1 MKKILLSIIVSASL
15 FACATQSTKPEKQP
29 IGFDM
34 SGGDG
39 RTDLYGGNPANVEII
54 EKFFKAHN
62 DRDTATIRSLEASE
76 NLKIYTPEGNVVT
89 SADSNIKSL
98 STWFADNNPKWKL
111 NFSAANSYTDKSGK
125 LNEWVTTG
133 AQVTQTIDGKEVK
146 YNQYF
151 DVNLVNG
158 KIQRMFITERKMTAG
173 E

>member
-1 MKKILLSIIVSASL
+1 MARVNAGNDLVAIIQENNVGRVNE
-15 FACATQSTKPEKQP
+15 ATDQ
-29 IGFDM
+29 
-34 SGGDG
+34 
-39 RTDLYGGNPANVEII
+39 N
-54 EKFFKAHN
+54 
-62 DRDTATIRSLEASE
+62 SLEALARE
-76 NLKIYTPEGNVVT
+76 LLELLD
-89 SADSNIKSL
+89 ADSNIKNL
-98 STWFADNNPKWKL
+98 STWFASNNPKWKL

-158 KIQRMFITERKMTAG
+158 KIQRMFVTERIMTAG

>member
-1 MKKILLSIIVSASL
+1 MKKLLLSIIVSTSL
-15 FACATQSTKPEKQP
+15 FACATQSAKSEKQP

-34 SGGDG
+34 SGGAG
-39 RTDLYGGNPANVEII
+39 RTDLYGGNPANVEIM

-62 DRDTATIRSLEASE
+62 DRDTATIRSLEAIE
-76 NLKIYTPEGNVVT
+76 NLKIYTPAGNVVT
-89 SADSNIKSL
+89 SADSNIKNL
-98 STWFADNNPKWKL
+98 STWFASNNPKWKI

-158 KIQRMFITERKMTAG
+158 KIQRMFVTERIMTAG

>member
-1 MKKILLSIIVSASL
+1 MKKLLLSIIVLTSLVACTSQSAKS
-15 FACATQSTKPEKQP
+15 EKQP

-34 SGGDG
+34 SGGVV

-54 EKFFKAHN
+54 EKFLKAHN
-62 DRDTATIRSLEASE
+62 DRDTATIRSLEATE

-89 SADSNIKSL
+89 SADSNIKNL
-98 STWFADNNPKWKL
+98 STWFASNNPKWKL

-133 AQVTQTIDGKEVK
+133 AQMTMTIDGKEVK

-158 KIQRMFITERKMTAG
+158 KIQKMYVTERKMTAG

>member
-1 MKKILLSIIVSASL
+1 MKKLLLSIIVLTSL
-15 FACATQSTKPEKQP
+15 VACTSQNAKSEKQP

-34 SGGDG
+34 SGGDE
-39 RTDLYGGNPANVEII
+39 RTKLYGGNPANVEII
-54 EKFFKAHN
+54 EKFIQAHN

-89 SADSNIKSL
+89 SADSNIKNL
-98 STWFADNNPKWKL
+98 STWFASNNPKWKI

-133 AQVTQTIDGKEVK
+133 AQMTQTIDGKEVK

-158 KIQRMFITERKMTAG
+158 KIQRMFVTERKMTDG

>member
-1 MKKILLSIIVSASL
+1 MKKLLLSIIVSTTL
-15 FACATQSTKPEKQP
+15 FACATQGTKSEKQP

-34 SGGDG
+34 SGGEG
-39 RTDLYGGNPANVEII
+39 KTDLYGGNPANVAII
-54 EKFFKAHN
+54 ESFFKALN
-62 DRDTATIRSLEASE
+62 DRDTASIRNLEASE
-76 NLKIYTPEGNVVT
+76 NLKLYTPEGNLVA
-89 SADSNIKSL
+89 SADSNIKHL
-98 STWFADNNPKWKL
+98 SDWFTSNNPKWKL

-133 AQVTQTIDGKEVK
+133 AQLTQTIDGKEVK

-158 KIQRMFITERKMTAG
+158 KIQRMYVTERKMTVG